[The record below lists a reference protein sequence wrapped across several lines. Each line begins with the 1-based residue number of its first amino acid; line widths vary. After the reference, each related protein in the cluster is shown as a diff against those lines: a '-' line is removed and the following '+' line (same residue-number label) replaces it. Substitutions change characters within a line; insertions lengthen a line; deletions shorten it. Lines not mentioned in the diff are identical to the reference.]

1 MQSVVLET
9 SLGDIQLELYWN
21 HAPRVNAGTI
31 LPRTLVLTDRYDR
44 LARILRNL
52 PSKDITMV

>member
-31 LPRTLVLTDRYDR
+31 LPRTLVLTDRYR